1 MFKKTYYGKLLC
13 HFIELKAMH
22 RKNIVHL
29 ITSAILRTLVFL
41 LIPFMASKIIGA
53 IEIRDFD
60 SAVVYI
66 LLFAASAIFY
76 VVCHHYN
83 YWAYYINANDIHNTL
98 QQHILD
104 KVTEFDANYTASI
117 SKASLISTAF
127 TDVDEVRK
135 VPDFL
140 CDTVAHIVGIIANV
154 VILCVVDSTIGLIAA
169 ILLLVSAL
177 IFIRHTKKRDYYRM
191 STREQAD
198 NISGLY
204 SQIID
209 GYKEVQTLNMKDDLA
224 DYLARSK
231 DSWRKYH
238 IWQRFHRDFAAGAVP
253 FVIGAGRV
261 LIYLICVT
269 LILQGKYTI
278 AALVLVL
285 GYYEDII
292 NRYDK
297 ICDAV
302 DNVSRSS
309 VAIERLYRLLKFKTT
324 DMVEFGEN
332 SEDDIRG
339 IVEFRR
345 VYFSYTEPPKKAPD
359 GTLLETPVKKAPKI
373 RDVSFVIRPKS
384 LTAIVGKSGSGKSTI
399 FRLLLRLYKIS
410 KGEILLDGENIYDYT
425 KEVYATNVSIVSQ
438 KPFVFDMSIREN
450 LNLVNKD
457 IEAQESACKKVG
469 LHDDIMKLEDG
480 YNTILRRDAE
490 NLSAGQKQLLALAR
504 VLLSKS
510 EVLLFDEVTSN
521 LDVAASEKVAAI
533 LQKLKN
539 DHTVIVV
546 THNPE
551 LMRQADNILVIDKGR
566 IVAEGNH
573 KKLLRSCTVY
583 KELQK
588 IK

>member
-1 MFKKTYYGKLLC
+1 MFRKTYYGKLLY
-13 HFIELKAMH
+13 HFAELKAMH

-29 ITSAILRTLVFL
+29 ITSAILRTLAFL
-41 LIPFMASKIIGA
+41 LIPLMASKIIGA
-53 IEIRDFD
+53 IEIKDFE

-83 YWAYYINANDIHNTL
+83 YWAYYVNANDIHNTL
-98 QQHILD
+98 QQHILE
-104 KVTEFDANYTASI
+104 KVVEFDANFTASI
-117 SKASLISTAF
+117 PKATLVSTAF
-127 TDVDEVRK
+127 ADVDEVRK
-135 VPDFL
+135 VPDFF
-140 CDTVAHIVGIIANV
+140 CDTVAHIVGIVANV
-154 VILCVVDSTIGLIAA
+154 VILCVVDLMIGLIAA
-169 ILLLVSAL
+169 ILLLISVL

-191 STREQAD
+191 SMREQSD
-198 NISGLY
+198 NLSGLY

-209 GYKEVQTLNMKDDLA
+209 GYKEVQTLNLRDDLA
-224 DYLARSK
+224 EYLAHTK
-231 DSWRKYH
+231 ESWKKYH

-292 NRYDK
+292 NRYDR

-309 VAIERLYRLLKFKTT
+309 VAIERLHRLLRFKTI
-324 DMVEFGEN
+324 DMIEFGKN
-332 SEDDIRG
+332 NEDDICG
-339 IVEFRR
+339 EVEFRH
-345 VYFSYTEPPKKAPD
+345 VFFSYAEPPKKAPD
-359 GTLLETPVKKAPKI
+359 GTLLEMPVKKAPKI
-373 RDVSFVIRPKS
+373 RDISFKVQPKS

-410 KGEILLDGENIYDYT
+410 SGEILLDGENIYDYT
-425 KEVYATNVSIVSQ
+425 RDVYATNVSIVSQ

-450 LNLVNKD
+450 LNLVNKNIGD
-457 IEAQESACKKVG
+457 QEVACKKVG
-469 LHDDIMKLEDG
+469 IHDDIMKLEDG
-480 YNTILRRDAE
+480 YDTILRRDAE

-504 VLLSKS
+504 VLLSRS
-510 EVLLFDEVTSN
+510 EVLLFDEITSN
-521 LDVAASEKVAAI
+521 LDAATAEKVVTI
-533 LQKLKN
+533 LQKLKK
-539 DHTVIVV
+539 DHTVIMV

-551 LMRQADNILVIDKGR
+551 LMKMADNILVVDKGK
-566 IVAEGNH
+566 IAAEGNH
-573 KKLLRSCTVY
+573 KKLLRDCEVY

-588 IK
+588 R